1 MDLNE
6 GEKALFKLWN
16 GHLHKYPCYGDDMMI
31 PILEKFID
39 AFGPQIHRRSL
50 YKNFLLHLSNF
61 HEFGILS
68 SSMVLKMT
76 TRLQIIIK
84 DMFDHPESYPE
95 TPEKLPIENPYYV
108 PKPIPISESLNLHL
122 SEDDE
127 EDLNSKKNSTAK
139 TKIVFKEKAPTRNFW
154 LKKSFR
160 NPVASS
166 LDSEAGDDCKVWP
179 RKKAVVTFANEVFV
193 DEIRDQNDTSKS
205 QQQYDVNDIF
215 KLTTWISPRQRRGKS

>member
-31 PILEKFID
+31 PILEMFID
-39 AFGPQIHRRSL
+39 SYGPQIHRRSL
-50 YKNFLLHLSNF
+50 YKNFILHLSNF
-61 HEFGILS
+61 HDFGILS

-76 TRLQIIIK
+76 TRLQTIIK
-84 DMFDHPESYPE
+84 DMIDNPKPA

-108 PKPIPISESLNLHL
+108 PKPIPMSESLHLHL

-127 EDLNSKKNSTAK
+127 EGLNKKNATAK
-139 TKIVFKEKAPTRNFW
+139 TTIVFKEKARSSRNFW

-160 NPVASS
+160 NPAASS
-166 LDSEAGDDCKVWP
+166 IEAEAGDSKVWP

-193 DEIRDQNDTSKS
+193 DEIRDMNDVSSKS
-205 QQQYDVNDIF
+205 QYDVNDIF
-215 KLTTWISPRQRRGKS
+215 KLTTWISPRQRKK